1 MFNLIKLSLRNFRNY
16 EKLFLNLEPGAHIFL
31 GENGAGKTN
40 LIEAL
45 EIISTCRSHRTRNDA
60 DIIRTNEEAATVE
73 AEYER
78 FGVRQTTRVTLQK
91 RRGHDMRI
99 GSRKI
104 SLSELIGNIKT
115 VLFSPDD
122 LMLAKGSPALRRA
135 FIDREI
141 CQADK
146 VYLNRLMRY
155 NGILKERNAL
165 LKLLKEGAA
174 KSDMLEIYDIQF
186 SKEASFIV
194 SKRIEAIKKL
204 SKAASQTVKE
214 ISNDKESLDIIYDQG
229 TSEIILEDDFLK
241 LLKTNFTKDIKRGYT
256 GIGPHVD
263 DLTFRMNSMSLKNY
277 ASQGQQRTAVLATKL
292 AEVNFLKEQTDE
304 YPILLLDD
312 VLSELDASR
321 RKKLLEFVV
330 NKNVTAFLTATDDS
344 YIPKDIGIR
353 HTVRYGKVN

>member
-1 MFNLIKLSLRNFRNY
+1 MLNLIRLSLKNFRNY
-16 EKLFLNLEPGAHIFL
+16 DDLLLKLKPGVHIFL

-60 DIIRTNEEAATVE
+60 DIIKTEADNATVE
-73 AEYER
+73 VEYER
-78 FGVRQTTRVTLQK
+78 YGVKQTARVTLQK
-91 RRGHDMRI
+91 RRGRDMRI
-99 GSRKI
+99 GAQKI
-104 SLSELIGNIKT
+104 TLSELIGNIKT

-155 NGILKERNAL
+155 NGILKQRNAL
-165 LKLLKEGAA
+165 LKLIKEGTA

-186 SKEASFIV
+186 AKEACFIV
-194 SKRIEAIKKL
+194 SKRIAAIGEL
-204 SKAASQTVKE
+204 SKVASKTMKE
-214 ISNDKESLDIIYDQG
+214 ISNDKENLEMIYEQG
-229 TSEIILEDDFLK
+229 SNEITLEEDFLK
-241 LLKTNFTKDIKRGYT
+241 LLRDNFNKDLKRGYT

-263 DLTFRMNSMSLKNY
+263 DLTFRMNSMSLKSY
-277 ASQGQQRTAVLATKL
+277 ASQGQQRTAVLAAKL

-304 YPILLLDD
+304 YPLVLLDD
-312 VLSELDASR
+312 VLSELDADR
-321 RKKLLEFVV
+321 RKKLLEFIK
-330 NKNVTAFLTATDDS
+330 NKEITAFLTATDDS
-344 YIPKDIGIR
+344 YIPNDMGIR
-353 HTVRYGKVN
+353 HIVKGGKII

>member
-1 MFNLIKLSLRNFRNY
+1 MNLINLSLRNFRNY
-16 EKLFLNLEPGAHIFL
+16 EKQSLELVPGAHIFL

-60 DIIRTNEEAATVE
+60 DIIKTNADNATVE
-73 AEYER
+73 VEYER
-78 FGVRQTTRVTLQK
+78 YGVRQTARVTLQK
-91 RRGHDMRI
+91 RRGHDLRI
-99 GSRKI
+99 GARKI
-104 SLSELIGNIKT
+104 TLSELIGNIKT

-141 CQADK
+141 CQANK

-174 KSDMLEIYDIQF
+174 KSDMLEIYNIQF
-186 SKEASFIV
+186 AKEAAFIV
-194 SKRIEAIKKL
+194 SKRIETVKEL
-204 SKAASQTVKE
+204 SKVASQTVRE
-214 ISNDKESLDIIYDQG
+214 ISNAKETLEIIYDQG
-229 TSEIILEDDFLK
+229 ANEITLEEDFLK
-241 LLKTNFTKDIKRGYT
+241 LLDANFIKDVKRGYT

-312 VLSELDASR
+312 VLSELDSDR
-321 RKKLLEFVV
+321 RKKLLEFVQ
-330 NKNVTAFLTATDDS
+330 NKDITAFLTATDDS
-344 YIPKDIGIR
+344 YIPSNIGIR
-353 HTVRYGKVN
+353 HTVKKGKII